1 MLTLIFCV
9 ERTMT
14 DAAIPPEPLISAA
27 MIRAARGLLDLSQTA
42 LGECLAPVVSRRTI
56 SKIETETQGRPDARR
71 RDVHKALRAALEEKG
86 IEFLFGDEEFVEGV
100 RLRRLQK

>member
-1 MLTLIFCV
+1 
-9 ERTMT
+9 
-14 DAAIPPEPLISAA
+14 